1 MTTSP
6 SSSAQAARERIV
18 AQLRGIRLDAAISA
32 HLEPFYIFDD
42 QQVIVETLAAEIRI
56 TVPSEIQLY
65 QRAFGEM
72 GRLAAYG
79 PPAKA
84 LILAAIDSLG

>member
-1 MTTSP
+1 MDS
-6 SSSAQAARERIV
+6 
-18 AQLRGIRLDAAISA
+18 
-32 HLEPFYIFDD
+32 
-42 QQVIVETLAAEIRI
+42 TLAAEIRI

-65 QRAFGEM
+65 QRAFRDM